1 MSGRQVLELMGW
13 QPHTARNQALR
24 FRAHNIELLEQ
35 MAPHLG
41 DEQKLIALAKQ
52 GRQQLETM
60 WAQERAEQADRRN
73 RQGWQAGDESG
84 PPPCADCGIST
95 GPKRRSTRG
104 GGPLQWPGGPLR

>member
-1 MSGRQVLELMGW
+1 
-13 QPHTARNQALR
+13 
-24 FRAHNIELLEQ
+24 

-73 RQGWQAGDESG
+73 RQGWQGGDEGG
-84 PPPCADCGIST
+84 PPP
-95 GPKRRSTRG
+95 
-104 GGPLQWPGGPLR
+104 